1 MEFSKKMLVLHILIS
16 VALCSIAVTGTIKG
30 WDVTA
35 VSVLAGTS
43 LVTDGTW
50 GGFYLWKSKN
60 ENRAKYAQRFLNRFA
75 DKYGAD
81 TALRAAEIVLK
92 D

>member
-1 MEFSKKMLVLHILIS
+1 MEFSKKMLVLHIFIS
-16 VALCSIAVTGTIKG
+16 VVLCGITVTGTILE

-35 VSVLAGTS
+35 IAALTGTS
-43 LVTDGTW
+43 LLTDGTW

-60 ENRAKYAQRFLNRFA
+60 ENRAKYAQRFLKQFA
-75 DKYGAD
+75 NQYGAD
-81 TALRAAEIVLK
+81 VALRATEIVLK

>member
-1 MEFSKKMLVLHILIS
+1 MEFSKKMLTLHIFIS
-16 VALCSIAVTGTIKG
+16 VVLCGITVTGTILG

-35 VSVLAGTS
+35 LGALDGAS
-43 LVTDGTW
+43 LLTDGTW
-50 GGFYLWKSKN
+50 GGFYFWKSKN

-81 TALRAAEIVLK
+81 IALRAAEIVLK

>member
-1 MEFSKKMLVLHILIS
+1 MEFSKKMLVLHIFIS
-16 VALCSIAVTGTIKG
+16 VILCGITVTGTLLG
-30 WDVTA
+30 WDVNA
-35 VSVLAGTS
+35 VAVLAGTS

-60 ENRAKYAQRFLNRFA
+60 ENRAKYPQRFPKQFA
-75 DKYGAD
+75 SQYGAD
-81 TALRAAEIVLK
+81 VALRAAEIVLK